1 MTEQEQ
7 FRGVFREEA
16 AELLSKMEEVVLLLE
31 NDPLNEELINR
42 LFRIM
47 HTIKG
52 SGAMFGFQKMAD
64 FAHRLE
70 TALDAVRNGFF
81 SITLEFINLLLR
93 AKDQIQEMA
102 NKPDGGAGIDSEEI
116 DRILTSVEKLSAKG
130 ASPSV
135 EESSSQAPST
145 SSVKAAYRLRIK
157 LNSMVMAKGMDPLC
171 FLKELQSLGELTV
184 HALTDDVPSLV
195 EMDPEQCYLN
205 WDAVINTTAC
215 LEDLKNIFLFVQ
227 DESQISII
235 PLISE
240 LSGEEDYH
248 KKLGEIL
255 VERGDVNQEQVEKV
269 LNQQKRVGELMVEG
283 GMVRQN
289 QIESALAE
297 QKMVRELQ
305 GGQKQSNTIRVST
318 EKLDQLINLVGE
330 MVISQAQL
338 SQTSSRYQDQELL
351 TPVENIARL
360 TNELRDC
367 ALNIRMLP
375 IESTFA
381 KFRRLVRDLSGSLGK
396 DIELATEGGQTE
408 LDKTVIERIQDPLV
422 HLIRNSIDHGLESPA
437 ERRKAGKP
445 VKGMIRLTAGQ
456 SGGEVIICIE
466 DDGTGLDKDKIRDRG
481 IERNLIK
488 KSDVLTDSQIFNLI
502 FQPGFSTA
510 EKVTDV
516 SGRGVGMDV
525 VKREISKLRGSVG
538 IESKKG
544 EGTRISIHLPL
555 TLAIIEGLLIA
566 VDSMPY
572 VVPLTF
578 VRECVELTDRDVARA
593 HGRHILQVRS
603 ETIPYI
609 RLREVFV
616 NQGQRPSI
624 EYAVIVT
631 IEGRRIGLVTDDII
645 GNHQAVIKSLG
656 KVYEHV
662 EGVSGATIL
671 GNGNIALILDVR
683 QLNECA
689 LQQEREMLVC

>member
-1 MTEQEQ
+1 MSEREQ
-7 FRGVFREEA
+7 FREVFREEA
-16 AELLSKMEEVVLLLE
+16 AELLSKMEEVILLLE
-31 NDPLNEELINR
+31 KDSQNTELINN

-70 TALDAVRNGFF
+70 TALDALRNGVF
-81 SITLEFINLLLR
+81 SITSEFINFFLS
-93 AKDQIQEMA
+93 AKDQIQKMV
-102 NKPDGGAGIDSEEI
+102 NTPDGETGIDLEELN
-116 DRILTSVEKLSAKG
+116 RILTGVENLSKPKS
-130 ASPSV
+130 SPSGK
-135 EESSSQAPST
+135 ESFSQTQLISSD
-145 SSVKAAYRLRIK
+145 KIAYRLRIK
-157 LNSMVMAKGMDPLC
+157 LHPSVIANGMDPLC
-171 FLKELQSLGELTV
+171 LLKELRSLGELSV
-184 HALTDDVPSLV
+184 HALTDDIPLL
-195 EMDPEQCYLN
+195 EKMNPEQCYLN
-205 WDAVINTTAC
+205 WDAVINTTAG
-215 LEDLKNIFLFVQ
+215 LEDLKNVFLFVQ
-227 DESQISII
+227 DESQVSIT

-240 LSGEEDYH
+240 LSGKEKS
-248 KKLGEIL
+248 KKIGEIL
-255 VERGDVNQEQVEKV
+255 VERGDVKQKQLENILSKQKRIGELIVEKGLV
-269 LNQQKRVGELMVEG
+269 SQSK
-283 GMVRQN
+283 
-289 QIESALAE
+289 IESALTE
-297 QKMVRELQ
+297 QKVVRELQ
-305 GGQKQSNTIRVST
+305 SGQKQINTIRVST

-338 SQTSSRYQDQELL
+338 SQTSSRYKDQDLL
-351 TPVENIARL
+351 TPVENVARL

-375 IESTFA
+375 IETTFG

-396 DIELATEGGQTE
+396 DIELVTEGGQTE

-422 HLIRNSIDHGLESPA
+422 HLIRNSLDHGLEAPE
-437 ERRKAGKP
+437 ERRKAGKA
-445 VKGMIRLTAGQ
+445 VKGTIRLTAGQ

-466 DDGTGLDKDKIRDRG
+466 DDGAGLDKDKIRARG

-488 KSDVLTDSQIFNLI
+488 ESDVLTDSQIFNLI

-510 EKVTDV
+510 ERITDV

-538 IESKKG
+538 IESKRG
-544 EGTRISIHLPL
+544 EGTKISIQLPL
-555 TLAIIEGLLIA
+555 TLAIIEGLLIS

-578 VRECVELTDRDVARA
+578 VRECVELTERDVTRS
-593 HGRHILQVRS
+593 HGRHILQVRGD
-603 ETIPYI
+603 TIPYI

-683 QLNECA
+683 QLSECA
-689 LQQEREMLVC
+689 QQLEREMLVC